1 MTRRNER
8 VAEAIRR
15 LISETIHGKLRDP
28 RIGDLVT
35 ITKVEVTQDLRLAK
49 IFYSVL
55 GDDKAKKL
63 VAKGLKSAKGFLR
76 RQIADE
82 LKMRYTADIL
92 FVIDEAVE
100 HKARIDEILE
110 KIHKEGEDEEN
121 KSDNGNDQEI
131 Q

>member
-92 FVIDEAVE
+92 FIIDETAE

-110 KIHKEGEDEEN
+110 KIHEEGENEKN
-121 KSDNGNDQEI
+121 KSDNGNDQKM
-131 Q
+131 